1 MNPTIRTVILG
12 TLSVVFLTV
21 LCMSAEETL
30 PADHFPI
37 EPDLSCAAAND
48 QPRSDYHVNLSA
60 AQEKR
65 ALAVYR
71 RSIIITAHDHCL
83 QKDDFAAQAAA
94 GVTVRTIKPIVDG
107 HYRQGGKRYPIEAE
121 VDGWQQRGTKALEIL
136 RGLADNSHDAIRIIR
151 TVADI
156 TAAKRDGKIGIIMGF
171 EGGRPLAGNVSNL
184 ALYQKMGLREM
195 QLYWAVPN
203 PLKHKDG
210 TLTEFGTNVIREM
223 NRLGIVVDLSHMPQR
238 GFEQAMEI
246 ARAPIVISHCGVA
259 AVSGG
264 SGGTGGGTDSLS
276 DETIRSIARNGG
288 VIGMHFFEGYI
299 HPRHGP
305 HASVEDL
312 VDHIDHIRKLVG
324 MDYVGIGTD
333 YFPERGYRLIEGAE
347 TIAGMPNV
355 VREMVRR
362 DYSDDEIQKFLG
374 RNLMRVY
381 REVWGQ

>member
-1 MNPTIRTVILG
+1 MFFAIVRCAPG
-12 TLSVVFLTV
+12 E
-21 LCMSAEETL
+21 MPSA
-30 PADHFPI
+30 DRFPI
-37 EPDLSCAAAND
+37 EPDLSCAVAND
-48 QPRSDYHVNLSA
+48 QPRSNYHVNLSA

-65 ALAVYR
+65 AIAVYQ

-107 HYRQGGKRYPIEAE
+107 HYRLGGKRFPIEAE
-121 VDGWQQRGTKALEIL
+121 VEGWQQRGTKALHIL
-136 RGLADNSHDAIRIIR
+136 RGLADNSHDSIRIIR
-151 TVADI
+151 TVSDI
-156 TAAKRDGKIGIIMGF
+156 KAAKRDGKIGIIMGF
-171 EGGRPLAGNVSNL
+171 EGGRPLAGKLSNL
-184 ALYQKMGLREM
+184 ALYHKMGLREM
-195 QLYWAVPN
+195 QLFWAVPN

-210 TLTEFGTNVIREM
+210 TLTEFGMNVIREM

-246 ARAPIVISHCGVA
+246 ARAPVVISHCAVA

-264 SGGTGGGTDSLS
+264 SGSGTDSLS
-276 DETIRSIARNGG
+276 DGTIRAIARNGG

-305 HASVEDL
+305 HATVEDL

-324 MDYVGIGTD
+324 MDHVGIGTD
-333 YFPERGYRLIEGAE
+333 YFPERGYRWIEGAE
-347 TIAGMPNV
+347 TISGMANL

-362 DYSDDEIQKFLG
+362 DYTDDEIDRFLG

-381 REVWGQ
+381 REVWGR